1 VTDSQNDSSA
11 VVPSRRRFLA
21 FGGAALGT
29 TVLAACSSKSTATAA
44 STPQSS
50 TGALGVA
57 GTPISQAYD
66 DAVRKLVN
74 GRTIQIGY
82 TVPVLSEYFNEI
94 QGAAWRKMAEYEER
108 FGVKWKWERSAPTAN
123 YKSVEQHVGI
133 VQNWTT
139 RKFDAIFICTSANF
153 ATMQG
158 VYDQAAKSGT
168 MVIEYNM
175 PIELYPSDQLK
186 TAATVGYNNMT
197 QSGYLAGRYLGDTLK
212 GNGRVLALFGPAGS
226 DYSKMRGDG
235 LKKAFAEYPN
245 MKLVAE
251 GDGGYVRDKGFTAA
265 QDLLAGHKDINAI
278 YGENEDMALGAS
290 QAIDQAGLKH
300 WNGKDGIVTI
310 GADGLVSGCKKIREG
325 KLTATVDV
333 GPVDNGVRL
342 VETMFNRVVL
352 GKSTPKVTYVGT
364 QIIDKSNVDAPQ
376 AYLEWALA
384 APKY

>member
-1 VTDSQNDSSA
+1 MSDARNDNLPSL
-11 VVPSRRRFLA
+11 PSRRNFLRGVSLI
-21 FGGAALGT
+21 GGAAVGGSL
-29 TVLAACSSKSTATAA
+29 LAACSSKEVDNS
-44 STPQSS
+44 P
-50 TGALGVA
+50 TGG
-57 GTPISQAYD
+57 GGGNGGSPISQKYD
-66 DAVRKLVN
+66 DAVRKIVN

-133 VQNWTT
+133 VQNWAT

-158 VYDQAAKSGT
+158 VYQRAAEQGT

-175 PIELYPSDQLK
+175 PIELYPADQLR
-186 TAATVGYNNMT
+186 TAATVGYQNET
-197 QSGYLAGRYLGDTLK
+197 QSGYLAGKYIGDKLNGK
-212 GNGRVLALFGPAGS
+212 GRVLALFGPAGS

-235 LKKAFAEYPN
+235 LKRAFAEYPDV
-245 MKLVAE
+245 KLVAQA
-251 GDGGYVRDKGFTAA
+251 DGGYVRDKGFAVA
-265 QDLLAGHKDINAI
+265 QDLLAANKDINAI

-300 WNGKDGIVTI
+300 WDGKEGILTI
-310 GADGLVSGCKKIREG
+310 GADGLVSGCEKIREG
-325 KLTATVDV
+325 KLTASVDV
-333 GPVDNGVRL
+333 GPVDNGLRL

-352 GKSTPKVTYVGT
+352 GKNIDKVTYVGT

-376 AYLEWALA
+376 AYLQWALDA
-384 APKY
+384 KKY